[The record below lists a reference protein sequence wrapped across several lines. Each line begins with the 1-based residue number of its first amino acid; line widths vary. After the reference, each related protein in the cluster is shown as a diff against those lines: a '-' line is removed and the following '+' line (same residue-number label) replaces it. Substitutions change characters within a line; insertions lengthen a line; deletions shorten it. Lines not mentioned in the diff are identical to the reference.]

1 MHPLCRAFVA
11 AGIEA
16 GLPFNP
22 DFNGPSQE
30 GIGVYQITTKSGRR
44 MSAARAFLRP
54 AMKRANLRVKTEA
67 QATRLLFEGGRVVGI
82 EYRQGGA
89 IHAARARREVVLAAG
104 AVNSPQLL
112 QLSGVGPA
120 ALLQR
125 HGIAVVS
132 DMPAVGNHL
141 QDHVGLNYT
150 YRANVPTLNGE
161 LRPWIG
167 KLWAGFRYL
176 TSGSGPLSLS
186 LNQGGGFF
194 RTRPDLPDPNMQLY
208 FQALSTLKPKA
219 GERPLLT
226 PDPFPGFSIGLSSCR
241 PTSTGRIEIGSAD
254 PFAAPRIMPNAF
266 GTNHDVQEM
275 LEAVKFIRHIAAQ
288 PAMAKFID
296 AELVPGPDCQSDEA
310 LIDDFRRRS
319 GTVYHPVST
328 CRMGPDPAQSVV
340 DARLKV
346 HGIGG
351 LRIVDASVFPALVSG
366 NTNAAA
372 IMTGWK
378 GSDLILE
385 DYRR

>member
-1 MHPLCRAFVA
+1 
-11 AGIEA
+11 
-16 GLPFNP
+16 
-22 DFNGPSQE
+22 
-30 GIGVYQITTKSGRR
+30 
-44 MSAARAFLRP
+44 
-54 AMKRANLRVKTEA
+54 MKRANLKVETAA
-67 QATRLLFEGGRVVGI
+67 QATRLLFEGRRAVGI
-82 EYRQGGA
+82 EYRQGGT
-89 IHAARARREVVLAAG
+89 IRTARARREVVLAAG

-112 QLSGVGPA
+112 QLSGLGPA
-120 ALLQR
+120 GLLQR

-132 DMPAVGNHL
+132 DMAAVGDHL

-150 YRANVPTLNGE
+150 YRAKVPTLNGE
-161 LRPWIG
+161 LRPWTG
-167 KLWAGFRYL
+167 KLWAGFQYL
-176 TSGSGPLSLS
+176 AMGRGPLSLS

-194 RTRPDLPDPNMQLY
+194 RTRPGLPEPNMQLY
-208 FQALSTLKPKA
+208 FQALSTLKPKV

-241 PTSTGRIEIGSAD
+241 PTSTGRIEIASGD
-254 PFAAPRIMPNAF
+254 PFAPPRITANAF
-266 GTNHDVQEM
+266 GTDHDVQEM
-275 LEAVKFIRHIAAQ
+275 LEAVKFIRHLAAQ
-288 PAMAKFID
+288 PALAKFID
-296 AELVPGPDCQSDEA
+296 AELLPGPDCRTDDA

-328 CRMGPDPAQSVV
+328 CRMGRDPAHSVV

-351 LRIVDASVFPALVSG
+351 LRVVDASIFPALISG

-385 DYRR
+385 DYPR